1 MRHFT
6 TMRFIIST
14 LFVLLLPALAAQSLR
29 ADDDL
34 HALRQAAEVDRS
46 ARAQYQLGLRYL
58 QGKGVNQ
65 DGRSAVMWLK
75 RAAEQNHAPAQYQL
89 GELYRTGAGVE
100 IDAAAAVEYLT
111 SAAEQGYPTAQY
123 RLGALYLTGS
133 LVEKDLIAAA
143 EWLELAA
150 EHGNTEARQALAEL
164 DEATPASS
172 ETIATPSL
180 EPARTED
187 KSNEES
193 STPLSIYTH
202 AAEQGDAEAQY
213 QLGEIYRKGT
223 EKGVSR
229 NFKTAAKWY
238 ELAAKQAHAEAQYQ
252 LGELYAKGRGVKKN
266 RKTAQEWYKAAARQG
281 HVKAK
286 YRQRGCGFC

>member
-1 MRHFT
+1 MRHFA
-6 TMRFIIST
+6 TMRFIIRA
-14 LFVLLLPALAAQSLR
+14 LLILLLSAFTAQPVL

-34 HALRQAAEVDRS
+34 HALRQAAEANQS

-65 DGRSAVMWLK
+65 DSRSAVMWLQ
-75 RAAEQNHAPAQYQL
+75 RAAEQNYAPAQYQL
-89 GELYRTGAGVE
+89 GELYRTGAGVD

-123 RLGALYLTGS
+123 KLGTLYLAGS
-133 LVEKDLIAAA
+133 LVEKDLIAAT
-143 EWLELAA
+143 EWMELAA
-150 EHGNTEARQALAEL
+150 EHGYTDARQALAEL
-164 DEATPASS
+164 DKIAPLTNDTVAAPNP
-172 ETIATPSL
+172 ETAQTKDDTL
-180 EPARTED
+180 EGSA
-187 KSNEES
+187 
-193 STPLSIYTH
+193 TPLSTYLR

-229 NFKTAAKWY
+229 SFKTAAKWY
-238 ELAAKQAHAEAQYQ
+238 GMAAEQGHAEAQYQ
-252 LGELYAKGRGVKKN
+252 LGEFYSKGRGVKKN
-266 RKTAQEWYKAAARQG
+266 RKTAQKWYQAAARQG
-281 HVKAK
+281 HIKAK

>member
-6 TMRFIIST
+6 TMRFIVRT
-14 LFVLLLPALAAQSLR
+14 LFIVLLPTFTAQSVL
-29 ADDDL
+29 ANDDL
-34 HALRQAAEVDRS
+34 HALRQAAEADQS
-46 ARAQYQLGLRYL
+46 ARAQHQLGLRYL

-65 DGRSAVMWLK
+65 DGRSAVMWLQ
-75 RAAEQNHAPAQYQL
+75 RAAEQNYAPAQYQL
-89 GELYRTGAGVE
+89 GELYRTGAGVD

-111 SAAEQGYPTAQY
+111 SAAEQGHPTAQY
-123 RLGALYLTGS
+123 RLGTLYLTGS
-133 LVEKDLIAAA
+133 LVEKDLIAAT
-143 EWLELAA
+143 EWMELAA
-150 EHGNTEARQALAEL
+150 EHGYTEARQALAEL
-164 DEATPASS
+164 DKATPATS
-172 ETIATPSL
+172 ETIVTPGPES
-180 EPARTED
+180 PQTED

-193 STPLSIYTH
+193 TTPLTTYTR

-229 NFKTAAKWY
+229 SFKAAAKWY
-238 ELAAKQAHAEAQYQ
+238 EMAAEQGHAEAQYQ
-252 LGELYAKGRGVKKN
+252 LGEFYSKGRGVKKN
-266 RKTAQEWYKAAARQG
+266 RETARKWYQAAARQG